1 MEVVTVT
8 KITVLGAGN
17 GGQALAGDLASQ
29 NFEVTLFEHPQL
41 EDKITDLKKEKT
53 ITLTGIMDKKG
64 HLAKVTTC
72 AEEAIRGA
80 QIIYF
85 LAPSFAQ
92 KPILESIAPYIEDN
106 QKLVLMPGNF
116 GSLVFKNYLKKIG
129 NIATIEMAEA
139 DTMPYA
145 CRLEAAGRVN
155 IWGIKQHLSLAALP
169 GHYTETFISQIQHAF
184 PIRLKAAPNVIA
196 IGLYNTNMILHCP
209 TMIMNAGRIE
219 SENGNFRFYGDG
231 MTEAVCSV
239 MEAMDKERILIGN
252 VLGIKLLSTMDDMK
266 KLYNL
271 EGKTL
276 RETILN
282 NVVYCGHGTDAPT
295 SMTYRY
301 LSEDVPYLLVP
312 VASLAQKLGIST
324 PTINSII
331 HLASIVNGQNYF
343 ETGIGLKELGLEK
356 ASVEEIR
363 AL

>member
-1 MEVVTVT
+1 MEALTMT
-8 KITVLGAGN
+8 RITVLGAGN

-29 NFEVTLFEHPQL
+29 DFEVTLFEHPQL
-41 EDKITDLKKEKT
+41 EHKIADLKKSKT
-53 ITLTGIMDKKG
+53 ITLTGIMEKKG
-64 HLAKVTTC
+64 HLANVTTS
-72 AEEAIRGA
+72 AEEAIKGA
-80 QIIYF
+80 DIIYF

-116 GSLVFKNYLKKIG
+116 GSLVFRSYLKKIG
-129 NIATIEMAEA
+129 NTTSLKMAEA

-145 CRLEAAGRVN
+145 CRLEALGRVN
-155 IWGIKQHLSLAALP
+155 IWGIKQHLSIATLP
-169 GHYTETFISQIQHAF
+169 GNQTETFISQIQQAF
-184 PIRLKAAPNVIA
+184 PIQLKAAPNVIA

-231 MTEAVCSV
+231 MTESVCSV
-239 MEAMDKERILIGN
+239 MEAMDRERMFIGEA
-252 VLGIKLLSTMDDMK
+252 LGIDLLSTMDDMK

-282 NVVYCGHGTDAPT
+282 NSVYCGHGTDAPT
-295 SMTYRY
+295 SMNYRY
-301 LSEDVPYLLVP
+301 LIEDVPYLLVP
-312 VASLAQKLGIST
+312 VSALAQKLGIAA

-331 HLASIVNGQNYF
+331 HLSSVVNGQNYF
-343 ETGIGLKELGLEK
+343 ETGVGLKELGLENV
-356 ASVEEIR
+356 SVEEMR
-363 AL
+363 TL

>member
-1 MEVVTVT
+1 
-8 KITVLGAGN
+8 
-17 GGQALAGDLASQ
+17 
-29 NFEVTLFEHPQL
+29 
-41 EDKITDLKKEKT
+41 
-53 ITLTGIMDKKG
+53 
-64 HLAKVTTC
+64 
-72 AEEAIRGA
+72 
-80 QIIYF
+80 
-85 LAPSFAQ
+85 
-92 KPILESIAPYIEDN
+92 
-106 QKLVLMPGNF
+106 
-116 GSLVFKNYLKKIG
+116 
-129 NIATIEMAEA
+129 
-139 DTMPYA
+139 
-145 CRLEAAGRVN
+145 
-155 IWGIKQHLSLAALP
+155 
-169 GHYTETFISQIQHAF
+169 
-184 PIRLKAAPNVIA
+184 
-196 IGLYNTNMILHCP
+196 
-209 TMIMNAGRIE
+209 MIMNAGRIE